1 MAMDIVEAMVQAD
14 DPANIRIVRHNITK
28 SIRLMM
34 FTNTRNA
41 QWAADRFI
49 KYFAYPFASLSF
61 TANRN
66 VFRYQ
71 VGDNF
76 RWSSRRLNITNMVFR
91 IVRITEEN
99 LLSETIKIE
108 AIEDVEYMAG
118 AGTYVNT
125 PVGTNPSSPRN
136 SVAELVDFVLME
148 APYTVAENEIQI
160 IPIVARQTGL
170 ESGFAVYMSLT
181 GESYTLLAQ
190 VTTFSVVGTLVNGYT
205 NATYEIDEEVGFQVT
220 IPEYASQLSSIT
232 DVELFGP
239 TNLSLLGSTMEGE
252 IITWKTITPV
262 SEDVYEITGVY
273 RNRWGSD
280 RINHPAGTEFWFIG
294 TNYSAIVN
302 ENFTYGNT
310 VYIKLVPFSGSLIG
324 SISEIDATEVTF
336 VGLSRRPYDPTN
348 FGCNGVYL
356 TPTYSGNCD
365 LTWSPRVRGDG
376 LGLGNPDYAVENP
389 SHEGLFEIKVYV
401 NGLQKRAQ
409 KNIDSDSWTYTS
421 TMNAAD
427 NGTLADT
434 ILFRLRNYLIYENVE
449 YTSAWVDL
457 TVTKE

>member
-1 MAMDIVEAMVQAD
+1 MDIVEAMVQAD
-14 DPANIRIVRHNITK
+14 DPANIAVVGHNITK

-91 IVRITEEN
+91 IVRVTEEN
-99 LLSETIKIE
+99 LLKETIKID
-108 AIEDVEYMAG
+108 AVEDVEYMAG
-118 AGTYVNT
+118 AATFVNI
-125 PVGTNPSSPRN
+125 PVGTSPSSSRN
-136 SVAELVDFVLME
+136 SVAILDDFVFME
-148 APYTVAENEIQI
+148 APYTLVENEIKLL
-160 IPIVARQTGL
+160 PIVAKQTGL

-181 GESYTLLAQ
+181 GDSYSLLAQ
-190 VTTFSVVGTLVNGYT
+190 VTTFAVQGTLVDGYT
-205 NATYEIDEEVGFQVT
+205 NSTYEIDEEVGFQVT
-220 IPEYASQLSSIT
+220 IPNFASQLSSIT

-239 TNLSLLGSTMEGE
+239 TNLSLLGSTTEGE

-262 SEDVYEITGVY
+262 SGDIYEITGVY
-273 RNRWGSD
+273 RNRYGSD
-280 RINHPAGTEFWFIG
+280 RINHPAGTQFWFIG
-294 TNYSAIVN
+294 TNYTTIAN
-302 ENFTYGNT
+302 ENFTYGYT
-310 VYIKLVPFSGSLIG
+310 VYIKLVPYSGPIVG
-324 SISEIDATEVTF
+324 SISEIDETEVTF

-356 TPTYSGNCD
+356 TPTYSGNCV

-376 LGLGNPDYAVENP
+376 LGLGNPDYVVENP
-389 SHEGLFEIKVYV
+389 SHEGLFEVKVYV
-401 NGLQKRAQ
+401 NGLLVRIQTA
-409 KNIDSDSWTYTS
+409 IDTDTWTYTAS
-421 TMNAAD
+421 MNTAD
-427 NGTLADT
+427 NGSLADT
-434 ILFRLRNYLIYENVE
+434 VLFRLRNYLTYESVD